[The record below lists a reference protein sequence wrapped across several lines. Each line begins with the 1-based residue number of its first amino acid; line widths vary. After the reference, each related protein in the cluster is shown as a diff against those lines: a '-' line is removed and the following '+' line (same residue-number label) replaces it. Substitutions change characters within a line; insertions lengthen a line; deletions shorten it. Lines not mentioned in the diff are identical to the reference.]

1 MFLGKGREIRAA
13 FQFLPKKFTL
23 AQAQAVFETLRGEEL
38 DKRNF
43 RKWIA
48 ATWDLVDLK
57 EKTSGGRHRPAALYS
72 VDF

>member
-1 MFLGKGREIRAA
+1 M
-13 FQFLPKKFTL
+13 
-23 AQAQAVFETLRGEEL
+23 FETLKGEPL

-48 ATWDLVDLK
+48 ANWDLEDLK

-72 VDF
+72 LKT